1 MVEVG
6 IVQAALCIVVV
17 TTLAVL
23 LPVSDYQ
30 LRNHIRRTHPRIWRR
45 FGFPSDTYLVPPQL
59 EHETIIA
66 NIGFGEFFS
75 TGKYKVLNDPR
86 LNTLWQRKRVLRWIG
101 GVAMALML
109 LNFMIFRTAPDFSW
123 LIG

>member
-1 MVEVG
+1 MVGVG
-6 IVQAALCIVVV
+6 IVQAALCVVVV

-30 LRNHIRRTHPRIWRR
+30 LRNHIRRTHPRVWRR
-45 FGFPSDTYLVPPQL
+45 FGFPSDTFLVPPRL

-66 NIGFGEFFS
+66 NVGFGEFFS
-75 TGKYKVLNDPR
+75 TGKYKELNDR
-86 LNTLWQRKRVLRWIG
+86 RVNTLWQRKRVLRWIG

-109 LNFMIFRTAPDFSW
+109 LNFMIFRAAPDFSW